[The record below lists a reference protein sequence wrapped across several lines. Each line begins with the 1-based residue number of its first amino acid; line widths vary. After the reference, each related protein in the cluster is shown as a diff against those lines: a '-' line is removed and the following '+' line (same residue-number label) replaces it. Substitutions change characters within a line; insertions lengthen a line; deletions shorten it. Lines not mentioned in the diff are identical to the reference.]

1 MSNILEFQMEMIERG
16 LDKSNIW
23 IYNDWKCSHT
33 DERHQSSDV
42 GSQPIQSRI
51 NTKIFTFRNII
62 VEPQKAK
69 DKGDLTAV
77 REKR

>member
-23 IYNDWKCSHT
+23 IDNDWKCSHT
-33 DERHQSSDV
+33 DERHQYPDS

-51 NTKIFTFRNII
+51 NTKIFTFRHII